1 MLLDTMDISSIILA
15 SSSRSL
21 FRKLDLILLLNGD
34 KLLRKCLTSLLSVV
48 CIVIPSMYIVA
59 TQVRHEQCFCF
70 LYQFTSIGQS
80 FSNLH
85 LNLVF

>member
-1 MLLDTMDISSIILA
+1 MLLDTMDGSSIMLA

-34 KLLRKCLTSLLSVV
+34 KLLRKCLTGLLSVL
-48 CIVIPSMYIVA
+48 CIVTPSVYIVA

-70 LYQFTSIGQS
+70 FYQFTSIGQS